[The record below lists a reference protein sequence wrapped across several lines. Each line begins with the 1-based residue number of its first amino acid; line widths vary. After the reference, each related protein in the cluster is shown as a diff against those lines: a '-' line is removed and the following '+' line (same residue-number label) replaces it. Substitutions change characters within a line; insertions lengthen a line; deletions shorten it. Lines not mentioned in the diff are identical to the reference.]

1 MKKSHRTL
9 RMGTIATILFLVL
22 GITVSD
28 AQDDFEK
35 WLQQDQAA
43 FKEFSIADAKAFAAY
58 EKADKEAFKKF
69 QKEIEDKWR
78 TFVDSDKKTW
88 VEYGKDK
95 NSRSVV
101 DFEEGKAT
109 VEVLVTPEEAKDP
122 KIVEK
127 KVTEAVTELVTTKGQ
142 TKDYAIP
149 QEKPKPLK
157 PAPVLK
163 DQVETASGKKVTP
176 SNAKEFA
183 KEVVQ
188 KQAPVQEKVTGK
200 DNRPRVK
207 VKVEFPLAPNSLQ
220 TRAKEVSPHVNQF
233 ASKYKLPQELVFAVI
248 HTESAFN
255 PKAKS
260 HIPAFGLMQIVPKFA
275 GRDVHQFLF
284 KKDGIPLPNYLYTEK
299 NNIEMG
305 SVYLHI
311 LETRYFKDITDPR
324 SRQLCMIAAY
334 NTGAGNVAKAFTG
347 TTSPKK
353 ATPLINK
360 MSYEKVYDTM
370 KKKLPYKETQ
380 DYIER
385 VTTRMALYK

>member
-1 MKKSHRTL
+1 MKKRDSNL
-9 RMGTIATILFLVL
+9 RLSAFAMAIVLLGGIMSAT
-22 GITVSD
+22 

-43 FKEFSIADAKAFAAY
+43 FKEFSIADAKAFEEY
-58 EKADKEAFKKF
+58 EKADREAFKKF

-78 TFVDSDKKTW
+78 SFVDSDKKTW

-109 VEVLVTPEEAKDP
+109 VEVLVTPEEAKNP
-122 KIVEK
+122 KIVEQ
-127 KVTEAVTELVTTKGQ
+127 KVTQAVTDLVTTKGQ

-157 PAPVLK
+157 PQPVLK
-163 DQVETASGKKVTP
+163 DQVETPSGKKVTP
-176 SNAKEFA
+176 ANAKQFA
-183 KEVVQ
+183 KEVVA
-188 KQAPVQEKVTGK
+188 KKPPVQEKVTGK
-200 DNRPRVK
+200 DNQQRVK
-207 VKVEFPLAPNSLQ
+207 VKVEFPLAPNSLKV
-220 TRAKEVSPHVNQF
+220 RAKEVSPHVSQF
-233 ASKYKLPQELVFAVI
+233 ASKYRLPQELVFAVI

-260 HIPAFGLMQIVPKFA
+260 HIPAYGLMQIVPKFA
-275 GRDVHQFLF
+275 GRDAHQFIH

-305 SVYLHI
+305 AVYLHI
-311 LETRYFKDITDPR
+311 LETRYFKDVKDPR

-334 NTGAGNVAKAFTG
+334 NTGAGNVARAFTG

-353 ATPLINK
+353 AIPLINK
-360 MSYEKVYDTM
+360 MSYDKVYNTL

-385 VTTRMALYK
+385 VTTRMPLYK